1 MDPTGVFIVLWLF
14 FLHFVHED
22 TDMRAGEQ
30 VGEGGGVE
38 QIRYSCSSGF

>member
-1 MDPTGVFIVLWLF
+1 MYNNNNGPHWGLYCFMII
-14 FLHFVHED
+14 FLHFIHED

-38 QIRYSCSSGF
+38 QI